1 MPVIAIYPGTFDPLT
16 NGHLDI
22 IERGSR
28 LADQLIVAVLRNEE
42 KKPMFSPDER
52 VAMLREAVRPHANVL
67 VVSFDGLLV
76 NYAKQQNAGLII
88 RGVRAVSDYEYELQM
103 ALMNRRMR
111 PEVETVFLLAAEAYS
126 FLSSRLVKEVARLG
140 GNIHGLVPSH
150 VEQRLN
156 ERLGEEKYSQIVP

>member
-1 MPVIAIYPGTFDPLT
+1 
-16 NGHLDI
+16 
-22 IERGSR
+22 
-28 LADQLIVAVLRNEE
+28 
-42 KKPMFSPDER
+42 
-52 VAMLREAVRPHANVL
+52 
-67 VVSFDGLLV
+67 
-76 NYAKQQNAGLII
+76 
-88 RGVRAVSDYEYELQM
+88 
-103 ALMNRRMR
+103 MR

>member
-1 MPVIAIYPGTFDPLT
+1 MKRIGLYPGTFDPVT

-67 VVSFDGLLV
+67 VDSFDGLLV

>member
-67 VVSFDGLLV
+67 VDSFDGLLV

-111 PEVETVFLLAAEAYS
+111 PEVETVFLLAAEVYS

>member
-67 VVSFDGLLV
+67 VDSFDGLLV